1 MDSSTEDLRLEAK
14 AFCCTPGD
22 WQDVSTMKKTQLKSY
37 IAQKEFEKVQNLR
50 SSVFSGFHKLIGFA
64 CDTVVRGNG
73 FVSAKIANDL
83 PLKEAI
89 EAEAMPL
96 MMFLNNRMKI
106 FVLAFNDIIQGK
118 VLQRSME
125 QVEIIKEEEN
135 DAGSGKDHNDLVG
148 TTEGHG
154 WTATEETETNEED
167 IDDVQGIE

>member
-22 WQDVSTMKKTQLKSY
+22 WQDVATMKKTQLKSY

-73 FVSAKIANDL
+73 FVSDKIANDL
-83 PLKEAI
+83 PLQAAI

-96 MMFLNNRMKI
+96 MMYLNNRMKI
-106 FVLAFNDIIQGK
+106 VFLAFNDIIQGK

-125 QVEIIKEEEN
+125 QVEIIQEETH

-148 TTEGHG
+148 STEGHG
-154 WTATEETETNEED
+154 WTTEETETIEED
-167 IDDVQGIE
+167 IDLQRSD